1 MNRFR
6 FGLLLVATGLWT
18 GRTTVRSGAA
28 VRAFR
33 AVDQR
38 SGLFAPRGARLYARF
53 APRILDGL
61 YERATRDVVSLVGHR
76 PEPTVVDLGTVPGD
90 LALRLARSL
99 PAARVVGV
107 EPAATMRELAAARV
121 PVSGPANISFVAG
134 DAGRMPLVDGSADV
148 VVSTLS
154 MDHWPDPAGSFAEIA
169 RILRT
174 GGEAR
179 IFDVRFAAYSA
190 PELRTFAARAGLDP
204 TFVTRAVL
212 AGRVVRPYVLV
223 TLRPSAQPAVAAATA
238 A

>member
-6 FGLLLVATGLWT
+6 FGLLLVATVLWI
-18 GRTTVRSGAA
+18 GRTTVHSGAA

-38 SGLFAPRGARLYARF
+38 SGMFAPRGARLYARF
-53 APRILDGL
+53 APQILDGL

-76 PEPTVVDLGTVPGD
+76 PESTVVDLGTGPGE

-99 PAARVVGV
+99 PATRVVGV

-121 PVSGPANISFVAG
+121 AASGLANISFVAG
-134 DAGRMPLVDGSADV
+134 DAGRMPLAEGTADV

-154 MDHWPDPAGSFAEIA
+154 MHHWPDPAGSFAEIA
-169 RILRT
+169 RILRP

-179 IFDVRFAAYSA
+179 IFDARFAAYSV
-190 PELRTFAARAGLDP
+190 PELRAFAARAGLDP
-204 TFVTRAVL
+204 TAVTRAVL

-223 TLRPSAQPAVAAATA
+223 TLRPSAQPAVAPATA